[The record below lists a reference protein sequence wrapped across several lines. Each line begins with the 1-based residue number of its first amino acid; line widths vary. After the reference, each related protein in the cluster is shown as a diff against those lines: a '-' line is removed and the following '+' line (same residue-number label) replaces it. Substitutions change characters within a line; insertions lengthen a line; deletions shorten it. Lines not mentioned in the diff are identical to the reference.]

1 MQIKNDL
8 TYKVT
13 REGRTEPPFSGEY
26 NNNKKKGIYQCV
38 HCETVLFST

>member
-13 REGRTEPPFSGEY
+13 REGGTEPPFSGEY
-26 NNNKKKGIYQCV
+26 NNNKKRY
-38 HCETVLFST
+38 

>member
-13 REGRTEPPFSGEY
+13 EGGTEPPFSGEY
-26 NNNKKKGIYQCV
+26 NNNKKRNIPVCS
-38 HCETVLFST
+38 L